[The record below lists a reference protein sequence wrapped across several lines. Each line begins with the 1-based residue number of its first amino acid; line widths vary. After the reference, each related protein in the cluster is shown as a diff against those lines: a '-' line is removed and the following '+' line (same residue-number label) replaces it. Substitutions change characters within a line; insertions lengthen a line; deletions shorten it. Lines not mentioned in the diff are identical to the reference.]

1 MKSLIFFLLLI
12 IVTFNNILSQSCKI
26 EVDEKTSNPM
36 LIGKCSRDIF
46 STSDFSSWFSREYSE
61 YNLKK
66 DILSSIPDNFNDFKI
81 LIVMGTWCG
90 DSRREVPRFYKIM
103 DEIKFPDTSITLIAV
118 NRKKQGLNNETDGL
132 NIQLVPTM
140 IFYKNGVETGR
151 IIETP
156 VNSLKEDIYNIL
168 TK

>member
-1 MKSLIFFLLLI
+1 
-12 IVTFNNILSQSCKI
+12 
-26 EVDEKTSNPM
+26 
-36 LIGKCSRDIF
+36 
-46 STSDFSSWFSREYSE
+46 
-61 YNLKK
+61 
-66 DILSSIPDNFNDFKI
+66 
-81 LIVMGTWCG
+81 
-90 DSRREVPRFYKIM
+90 M